1 MSFLTAAS
9 AFLADF
15 DRGDDVSDLNN
26 YTDAI
31 FCKDAVHWK
40 AEMNSEIAF
49 LKLNNTW
56 KLVSHLNV
64 KVLKGRWVYKTKS
77 DLEENIVKYKA
88 QWVMQG
94 FLQKYSINYEETF
107 ASVVKSMTFKML
119 FEKVA
124 VEDLKLK
131 QMNMITA
138 FLNSAVKSELQIYIE
153 QLKDYEKN
161 DNTVCLLQKTLYSLK

>member
-1 MSFLTAAS
+1 
-9 AFLADF
+9 
-15 DRGDDVSDLNN
+15 
-26 YTDAI
+26 
-31 FCKDAVHWK
+31 
-40 AEMNSEIAF
+40 
-49 LKLNNTW
+49 
-56 KLVSHLNV
+56 
-64 KVLKGRWVYKTKS
+64 
-77 DLEENIVKYKA
+77 
-88 QWVMQG
+88 MQG